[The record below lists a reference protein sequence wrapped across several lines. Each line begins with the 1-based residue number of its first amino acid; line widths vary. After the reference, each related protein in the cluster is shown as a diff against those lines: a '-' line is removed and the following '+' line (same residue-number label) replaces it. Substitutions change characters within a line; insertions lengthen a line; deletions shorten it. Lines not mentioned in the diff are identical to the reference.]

1 MKKDKFYK
9 DSLILTLSNLTTG
22 IFGFMFS
29 IILSRELGPEG
40 MGLYGLIMPI
50 YNLFICLISGGMVTA
65 ISRVSAIYYVKN
77 DYLNLHK
84 SVKISLIFD
93 MCWSFIVVFFV
104 FISSKFIG
112 LNIIKDMR
120 TVQAL
125 QIICPAMIFIA
136 LSSILKGFFYGTS
149 QIKIPAFIDIFEK
162 AVRIF
167 MVLSIIQLFS
177 LCETG
182 DKVTA
187 AYISL
192 TAGELISLILLYM
205 YYIKKKKSQFY
216 HINGKSEDGLQ
227 LLFDVLRIS
236 FPLCLN
242 GFLSTA
248 IGTASTLII
257 PRRLVSAGFEYE
269 MALSMI
275 GKFTGMSLT
284 IVFFPMIVVNSIS
297 TILIPDLSQSLA
309 KKDFWI
315 MKKRI
320 SEVLKISLLLG
331 ISTLIVGTCIPNS
344 LGKMFFNRNDLGAYI
359 KFVAFAAPIAYVSA
373 ATFGILNGL
382 GKQKVILKNSLIVS
396 VEELLLLYIFIE
408 IPSVNI
414 YGYGLSLII
423 TSLTMLFINLHE
435 IKKISDID
443 FSISEIIV
451 CMLLSILLYFMLK
464 ILNAAISD
472 TILILK
478 NILIIILG
486 FSIFIFSSIF
496 TTRN

>member
-84 SVKISLIFD
+84 SVKVSLAFD
-93 MCWSFIVVFFV
+93 MCWSFVVVFFV

-112 LNIIKDMR
+112 LTVIKDVR
-120 TVQAL
+120 TIQAL
-125 QIICPAMIFIA
+125 KIICPAMIFIA

-149 QIKIPAFIDIFEK
+149 QIKVPAFIDIFEK
-162 AVRIF
+162 AIRIF

-187 AYISL
+187 AYIAL

-205 YYIKKKKSQFY
+205 YYVKKKKSQFY
-216 HINGKSEDGLQ
+216 HINKKAEDGLQ

-248 IGTASTLII
+248 IGTVSTLII

-320 SEVLKISLLLG
+320 SEVLKISFLLG
-331 ISTLIVGTCIPNS
+331 ISTLIVGLCIPNS
-344 LGKMFFNRNDLGAYI
+344 LGSMFFNRNDLGAYI
-359 KFVAFAAPIAYVSA
+359 KFVAFAAPIAYVSS
-373 ATFGILNGL
+373 ATFGVLNGL

-396 VEELLLLYIFIE
+396 FEELLLLYIFVG
-408 IPSVNI
+408 IPSINI
-414 YGYGLSLII
+414 YGYGMSLII

-435 IKKISDID
+435 IKKVSDID
-443 FSISEIIV
+443 FPISEIAV
-451 CMLLSILLYFMLK
+451 CILISILLYFMLK
-464 ILNAAISD
+464 ILNAAIPDS
-472 TILILK
+472 ILILK
-478 NILIIILG
+478 NILIIISG

-496 TTRN
+496 TIRN

>member
-65 ISRVSAIYYVKN
+65 ISRVSAIYNAKN
-77 DYLNLHK
+77 DYVNLHK
-84 SVKISLIFD
+84 SIKISLIFD
-93 MCWSFIVVFFV
+93 MCWSLIVVFFV

-112 LNIIKDMR
+112 LNIIKDIR

-149 QIKIPAFIDIFEK
+149 QIKVPAFIDIFEK

-167 MVLSIIQLFS
+167 MVISIIQLFS
-177 LCETG
+177 LYETG

-187 AYISL
+187 AYIAL
-192 TAGELISLILLYM
+192 TVGELISLILLYM
-205 YYIKKKKSQFY
+205 YYIKKKKGQFY
-216 HINGKSEDGLQ
+216 HINKKAEDGLQ
-227 LLFDVLRIS
+227 LIFDILRIS

-248 IGTASTLII
+248 IGTVSTLII
-257 PRRLVSAGFEYE
+257 PRRLISAGFEYE

-331 ISTLIVGTCIPNS
+331 ISTLIVGTCIPDS

-359 KFVAFAAPIAYVSA
+359 KFVALAAPIAYVSA

-382 GKQKVILKNSLIVS
+382 GKQKIILKNSLIVS
-396 VEELLLLYIFIE
+396 VEELLLLYVFIG
-408 IPSVNI
+408 IPSINI
-414 YGYGLSLII
+414 YGYGMSLII
-423 TSLTMLFINLHE
+423 TSITMLFINLHE

-443 FSISEIIV
+443 FSISEIVV
-451 CMLLSILLYFMLK
+451 CLLISILLYFMLK
-464 ILNAAISD
+464 ILNTAIPD

-478 NILIIILG
+478 NILIIIFG
-486 FSIFIFSSIF
+486 FSIFVFSSIF

>member
-396 VEELLLLYIFIE
+396 VEELLLLYIFIG

-414 YGYGLSLII
+414 YGYGISLII